1 MRPLIMLAVALFVV
15 FIFTLKRDGA
25 SYYDVVCDD
34 VIISYVAYEPTY
46 TRELDVCE
54 NY

>member
-1 MRPLIMLAVALFVV
+1 MKLLIMLT
-15 FIFTLKRDGA
+15 FTLISVLALDRDGA

>member
-1 MRPLIMLAVALFVV
+1 MRPLIMLAVALFV
-15 FIFTLKRDGA
+15 IFTLNRDGA